1 MESLSIDLET
11 YSDIDLKKCGV
22 YKYAESPNFEILLF
36 AYSVDNGPVQVI
48 DLAQGEDIPTEILAA
63 LTDETITKWAYN
75 ASFERICLSVW
86 LRRNHPAYFQSYSI
100 LEDTVGDYLDPSA
113 CPA

>member
-86 LRRNHPAYFQSYSI
+86 LRRNHPEYFP
-100 LEDTVGDYLDPSA
+100 DG
-113 CPA
+113 